1 MADHLDT
8 TTRGEGSAAPSA
20 TAPSRYCKAPLT
32 AFRSTFLL
40 TTARLQAAES
50 VSSSCTAGC
59 SKSLTKGRF
68 QSQALQSCQHSFQGV
83 PFLVLSGPTG

>member
-8 TTRGEGSAAPSA
+8 TNREESAAASA
-20 TAPSRYCKAPLT
+20 TAPSRYCNSPLT
-32 AFRSTFLL
+32 ASRSTFLL
-40 TTARLQAAES
+40 TTAKLQAAES

-68 QSQALQSCQHSFQGV
+68 QSQALQSCLYTFHGV
-83 PFLVLSGPTG
+83 PFLVLFGPTG